1 MGVIIVDGRTALQFK
16 GSLVKFEKAI
26 VALSKF
32 EKQIDGLK
40 IETVPLPEKAGI
52 CVEIKFSGSMIEF
65 EKVNVGL
72 EKLKAS
78 VAIDTVPLPESPAIG
93 TWPTPERPSKWI
105 SWIISLSS
113 GENERSK

>member
-1 MGVIIVDGRTALQFK
+1 MGVIITDGRTALQFK

-40 IETVPLPEKAGI
+40 IDTVPLPEKAGI
-52 CVEIKFSGSMIEF
+52 CVEIKFSGSMLEF

-78 VAIDTVPLPESPAIG
+78 VAIDTVPLPEGPAIG
-93 TWPTPERPSKWI
+93 TWPTPERSSKPL
-105 SWIISLSS
+105 SWIISASS
-113 GENERSK
+113 KVKQKSM